1 MILPMMGLL
10 FTIFAAGATGGI
22 ILSLVR
28 SLRRFAP
35 FALVP
40 VLAAAGSLL
49 SCWGLAVGLE
59 RLFASQRAGGI
70 GFFGGYVLGA
80 LLGTGVGTWL
90 ALVLTRRLGPPNISF
105 EADGSAAAQL
115 QR

>member
-10 FTIFAAGATGGI
+10 FAAFAAGIVGGI
-22 ILSLVR
+22 ILCVVR

-40 VLAAAGSLL
+40 ILAAVGSL
-49 SCWGLAVGLE
+49 SFCWGLAVGLE
-59 RLFASQRAGGI
+59 RLFASEQAGRI
-70 GFFGGYVLGA
+70 GFLGGYVLGG
-80 LLGTGVGTWL
+80 LLGASVGAWL
-90 ALVLTRRLGPPNISF
+90 AIALTRRLGPPNIPF
-105 EADGSAAAQL
+105 EADGSAAAQF